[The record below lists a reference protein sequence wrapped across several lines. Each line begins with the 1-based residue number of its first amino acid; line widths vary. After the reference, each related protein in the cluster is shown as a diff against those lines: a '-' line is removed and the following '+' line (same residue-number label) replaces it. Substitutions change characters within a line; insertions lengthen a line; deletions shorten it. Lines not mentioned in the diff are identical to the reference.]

1 MKALVSV
8 VNLTNVK
15 DDPNSFMIIDRVVE
29 NYWQKPYETH
39 KSLRANSI
47 TNYPLCFSVSLSLS
61 LSIYMVYITYTNNN
75 LTKN

>member
-29 NYWQKPYETH
+29 NYWQKPYETY

-61 LSIYMVYITYTNNN
+61 IYMVYITYTNNN